1 MQPIYEGNLAPMTQ
15 RPDVL
20 ANLHL
25 GLVTGM
31 QSNLDHTAD
40 QERLTTVDRFACC
53 HAKLSAIG

>member
-1 MQPIYEGNLAPMTQ
+1 MTQ